1 MANKK
6 NNNKEIKKSEVYS
19 REIVDE
25 MKTSYIDYAMSVIV
39 SRALPDIR
47 DGMKP
52 VHRRILYAMYGMG
65 LSPGGSFRKSAAVTG
80 EVLGKYH
87 PHGDMAVYDTIARM
101 AQDFSLRYP
110 LVIGQG
116 NWGSIDGDPPAAA
129 RYTECKLSKIGEEL
143 LRNIEKDTVDFMD
156 NYDGTKQEPTVLPSP
171 FPQLLLNGA
180 VGIAVGMATNI
191 PTHNLTEVC
200 EAAIHLLK
208 NPKATTEDLF
218 EFIQG
223 PDFPTGGAI
232 YGKKD
237 IISAYSQGKGRI
249 INRGK
254 AEIIENKKKSDQI
267 VITEIPYQVQKAKL
281 VQQIAKL
288 VQDKKIDGIKD
299 VRDES
304 DKDGLRIA
312 LDLQRGAYPKK
323 ILNRL
328 YKFTDIQKSFYLNM
342 IALVDGIQPRLL
354 SLVDLLSYFLDHRKK
369 VIYRRTRFDLEKSK
383 AREHILEGLHKC
395 LNKIDEVIKTIK
407 ASENRED
414 AQKKLMKKFK
424 LSEIQANAILDT
436 KLSSLAKLERKNI
449 EDELKKIRARI
460 KELTAILKSPAKIKK
475 VVEKELKEDKEKY
488 GDERRTKVYVQK
500 LGEIAEEDLIPQEE
514 TIITLTKGGYI
525 KRVSPSIYKIQKRG
539 GKGILGMKTMQ
550 DDIVEHFLLAQ
561 THDSML
567 FFTDSGKVFRTL
579 AYEIPKGTRV
589 SRGRGLLNFLE
600 LSSGERVLSLQPLG
614 KEDSDYGFKNL
625 VMLTENGIIKKT
637 PLEAFKNIH
646 RSGLIALKLRKNDLL
661 KKTVK
666 TTGRDDIVIV
676 TRKGK
681 SIRIKEKDVRT
692 MGRTAAGL
700 IGIRMAKGDKVVS
713 MDVIGKEEKKPQHLL
728 VITEKGYGKR
738 TGIKEYRI
746 QGRGGTGIKTA
757 NVTSKTGDIVAARM
771 LREEEDLIII
781 SEKGHV
787 IRTKISSIPKLSRV
801 TQGVRIMRLAEG
813 DKVVS
818 TAFI

>member
-1 MANKK
+1 MTKKK
-6 NNNKEIKKSEVYS
+6 NNNKEAQEPKINT
-19 REIVDE
+19 REIVVE

-39 SRALPDIR
+39 SRALPDVR

-65 LSPGGSFRKSAAVTG
+65 LSPGGGFRKSAAVTG

-87 PHGDMAVYDTIARM
+87 PHGDVAVYDTIARM

-143 LRNIEKDTVDFMD
+143 LRDIEKDTVGFMD
-156 NYDGTKQEPTVLPSP
+156 NYDGTRQEPSVLPAP
-171 FPQLLLNGA
+171 VPQLLLNGA

-200 EAAIHLLK
+200 EAAIHLL
-208 NPKATTEDLF
+208 NHPRATTEDLF
-218 EFIQG
+218 EFMQG

-237 IISAYSQGKGRI
+237 IVSAYSQGKGAV

-254 AEIIENKKKSDQI
+254 AEIIEGKKKNDQVI
-267 VITEIPYQVQKAKL
+267 ITEIPYQVQKAKL

-288 VQDKKIDGIKD
+288 VQDKKVDGVKD

-304 DKDGLRIA
+304 DKEGLRIA
-312 LDLQRGAYPKK
+312 IDLQRGAYPKK
-323 ILNRL
+323 VLNRL
-328 YKFTDIQKSFYLNM
+328 YKFTDLQKSFYLNM

-354 SLVDLLSYFLDHRKK
+354 SLVDFLSFFLDHRKQ
-369 VIYRRTRFDLEKSK
+369 VIYRRTKFDLEKSK

-395 LNKIDEVIKTIK
+395 LNKIDDVIKTIK
-407 ASENRED
+407 SSENRND
-414 AQKKLMKKFK
+414 AQKKIMKKFK

-449 EDELKKIRARI
+449 EEELKEIRAKI
-460 KELTAILKSPAKIKK
+460 KELTVILNSPQKIKK
-475 VVEKELKEDKEKY
+475 VVEKELEEVKEKY

-525 KRVSPSIYKIQKRG
+525 KRVSPSIFKTQKRG

-625 VMLTENGIIKKT
+625 VMITENGIIKKT
-637 PLEAFKNIH
+637 PLGAFENIR
-646 RSGLIALKLRKNDLL
+646 RSGLIALKLRRNDFLR
-661 KKTVK
+661 KTVK
-666 TTGRDDIVIV
+666 TTGKDDLVIV

-681 SIRIKEKDVRT
+681 SIRIREKDVRT

-700 IGIRMAKGDKVVS
+700 IAIRMSKEDKVVS
-713 MDVIGKEEKKPQHLL
+713 VDVIRKGEEKPQYLL
-728 VITEKGYGKR
+728 VITEKGYGKK
-738 TGIKEYRI
+738 TEIKEYRI
-746 QGRGGTGIKTA
+746 QGRGGGGIKTA
-757 NVTSKTGDIVAARM
+757 NITSKTGDIVASRV
-771 LREEEDLIII
+771 LREEEDLIVI
-781 SEKGHV
+781 SAKGHV
-787 IRTKISSIPKLSRV
+787 IRTKISSVPKLSRA
-801 TQGVRIMRLAEG
+801 TQGVRIIRLAQG

>member
-1 MANKK
+1 M
-6 NNNKEIKKSEVYS
+6 
-19 REIVDE
+19 DE

-39 SRALPDIR
+39 SRALPDVR

-129 RYTECKLSKIGEEL
+129 RYTECKLSKIGEEM

-156 NYDGTKQEPTVLPSP
+156 NYDGTRQEPTVLPAP
-171 FPQLLLNGA
+171 APQLLLNGA

-191 PTHNLTEVC
+191 PTHNLAEVC
-200 EAAIHLLK
+200 DAAIYLLK
-208 NPKATTEDLF
+208 NPKSTTEDLF
-218 EFIQG
+218 QFVQG

-237 IISAYSQGKGRI
+237 IISAYSQGKGGVI
-249 INRGK
+249 SRGK
-254 AEIIENKKKSDQI
+254 AEIIENKKNSDQI
-267 VITEIPYQVQKAKL
+267 IITEIPYQVQKAKL

-304 DKDGLRIA
+304 DKEGLRIA

-328 YKFTDIQKSFYLNM
+328 YKFTDLQKSFYLNM

-354 SLVDLLSYFLDHRKK
+354 SLVDLLNYFLEHRKK
-369 VIYRRTRFDLEKSK
+369 VIYRRTKHDLEKSK

-395 LNKIDEVIKTIK
+395 LNKIDDVIKTIK
-407 ASENRED
+407 SSENRDD

-436 KLSSLAKLERKNI
+436 KLSALAKLERKNI

-460 KELTAILKSPAKIKK
+460 KELTAILKSPKRIKG
-475 VVEKELKEDKEKY
+475 VVEKELKEVKEKY
-488 GDERRTKVYVQK
+488 GDERRTKVYAQR

-550 DDIVEHFLLAQ
+550 DDIIEHFLLAQ
-561 THDSML
+561 THDSAL

-579 AYEIPKGTRV
+579 VYEIPKGTRV

-614 KEDSDYGFKNL
+614 KEDADYGFKNL

-637 PLEAFKNIH
+637 PLEAFKNIR
-646 RSGLIALKLRKNDLL
+646 RSGLIALKLRKDDLL

-666 TTGRDDIVIV
+666 TTGEDDLIIV

-681 SIRIKEKDVRT
+681 SIRIKEKDIRT
-692 MGRTAAGL
+692 MGRTASGL
-700 IGIRMAKGDKVVS
+700 IGIKMGKGDKVVS
-713 MDVIGKEEKKPQHLL
+713 MDVIRKQDPKEKAVQHLL

-738 TGIKEYRI
+738 TETKEYRT

-757 NVTSKTGDIVAARM
+757 NVTSKTGDIVAARV
-771 LREEEDLIII
+771 LREEEDLIVI
-781 SEKGHV
+781 SENGHV
-787 IRTKISSIPKLSRV
+787 IRIKISSIPRLSRA